1 MTDGVQRVV
10 GMGTLVIKE
19 MSFDFLN
26 RFLTYDQ
33 LNEGEER
40 KEKRGVDSIQKGR
53 RG

>member
-1 MTDGVQRVV
+1 MCSVKQ
-10 GMGTLVIKE
+10 GTLVIKE
-19 MSFDFLN
+19 MGFDLLN
-26 RFLTYDQ
+26 MFLTYDQ